1 MGEKHLDERLPAQDT
16 DALSRALSGI
26 IPGIALLAALSVA
39 VYPFRDNLHSGT
51 IALVLLVPVLVS
63 TVGGVWAA
71 LGVAAVGA
79 GAFNFFFTVPY
90 HSFRIESSDS
100 VAAFVIYI
108 VVAVIVAVSASRRR
122 DAVLLAGRRAH
133 DARFLLASGE
143 EIAHSSDPLVS
154 ILDGLHGLRT
164 VTRLK
169 GIHLV
174 AIDTGLGEIDE
185 GYGDDEAARQAAQ
198 RVSQEA
204 RYGEAATL
212 AAIRRQRRVGHPDR
226 VSRRRGG
233 CARDRLGR
241 AAVGRRRLPADRVVR
256 PGAVAHAPTDSGVAG
271 YASGLTSR

>member
-1 MGEKHLDERLPAQDT
+1 MTEKALDERLPAQDT

-39 VYPFRDNLHSGT
+39 VYPFRDDLQSGT

-100 VAAFVIYI
+100 VAAFVIYV

-122 DAVLLAGRRAH
+122 DAVLLAGRRAY
-133 DARFLLASGE
+133 DARFLLASGA

-174 AIDTGLGEIDE
+174 AVDTGLGEIDE
-185 GYGDDEAARQAAQ
+185 GYGDDDAARQAAQ
-198 RVSQEA
+198 RVSEAA
-204 RYGEAATL
+204 RYGE
-212 AAIRRQRRVGHPDR
+212 IVPWRP
-226 VSRRRGG
+226 
-233 CARDRLGR
+233 
-241 AAVGRRRLPADRVVR
+241 
-256 PGAVAHAPTDSGVAG
+256 PGAGGASAVSIGSADDVVGALGIDSGERPLG
-271 YASGLTSR
+271 DDDSRLIESFALVLSLALRRTPVSQTTHPG

>member
-1 MGEKHLDERLPAQDT
+1 MGEKPLDERLPAQET

-39 VYPFRDNLHSGT
+39 VYPFRDDLHSGT

-63 TVGGVWAA
+63 AVGGVWAA

-79 GAFNFFFTVPY
+79 GTFNFFFTVPY

-108 VVAVIVAVSASRRR
+108 VVAVIVAVAASRRR

-143 EIAHSSDPLVS
+143 EIARSPDPLVS

-174 AIDTGLGEIDE
+174 AVSTPAWARSTKATG
-185 GYGDDEAARQAAQ
+185 
-198 RVSQEA
+198 
-204 RYGEAATL
+204 T
-212 AAIRRQRRVGHPDR
+212 IRPPGRPPSG
-226 VSRRRGG
+226 SRRRLETVRSWRPGLP
-233 CARDRLGR
+233 AAGR
-241 AAVGRRRLPADRVVR
+241 RPCRSGRPTTWWVRWASTRPAAAGRRRLPADRVVR
-256 PGAVAHAPTDSGVAG
+256 PGAVAPLRRTPVSQATRPG
-271 YASGLTSR
+271 

>member
-1 MGEKHLDERLPAQDT
+1 M
-16 DALSRALSGI
+16 
-26 IPGIALLAALSVA
+26 
-39 VYPFRDNLHSGT
+39 
-51 IALVLLVPVLVS
+51 LLVPVLVS
-63 TVGGVWAA
+63 AVGGVWAA

-79 GAFNFFFTVPY
+79 GTFNFFFTVPY

-100 VAAFVIYI
+100 VAAFLIYI

-122 DAVLLAGRRAH
+122 DAVLLAGRRAY

-154 ILDGLHGLRT
+154 VLDGLHGLRT

-185 GYGDDEAARQAAQ
+185 GYGDDDAARQAAR

-204 RYGEAATL
+204 QNGETATPRPSG
-212 AAIRRQRRVGHPDR
+212 ASGVSAIPIGSGGDMVG
-226 VSRRRGG
+226 
-233 CARDRLGR
+233 ALGI
-241 AAVGRRRLPADRVVR
+241 
-256 PGAVAHAPTDSGVAG
+256 DSGERPLGDDDSRLIESFALLL
-271 YASGLTSR
+271 SLTLRRTPVSQATHPG

>member
-1 MGEKHLDERLPAQDT
+1 M
-16 DALSRALSGI
+16 
-26 IPGIALLAALSVA
+26 A
-39 VYPFRDNLHSGT
+39 VYPFRDTLHSGT

-100 VAAFVIYI
+100 IAAFVIYI
-108 VVAVIVAVSASRRR
+108 VVAAIVAISASRRR

-185 GYGDDEAARQAAQ
+185 GYGDDETARRVAQ
-198 RVSQEA
+198 RVSHEA
-204 RYGEAATL
+204 RYGDAAT
-212 AAIRRQRRVGHPDR
+212 
-226 VSRRRGG
+226 SRPTG
-233 CARDRLGR
+233 
-241 AAVGRRRLPADRVVR
+241 AVGASAIPIGSADDVV
-256 PGAVAHAPTDSGVAG
+256 GALGIDSGDRPLGDDDARLIESFALVL
-271 YASGLTSR
+271 SLTLRRTPVSQATHPG

>member
-1 MGEKHLDERLPAQDT
+1 MTEKVLDERLPAQDT

-39 VYPFRDNLHSGT
+39 VYPFRDDLHSGT

-63 TVGGVWAA
+63 AVGGVWAA

-79 GAFNFFFTVPY
+79 GTFNFFFTVPY

-122 DAVLLAGRRAH
+122 DAVQLAGRRAH
-133 DARFLLASGE
+133 DARFLLASGD
-143 EIAHSSDPLVS
+143 EIAHGSDPLVS

-169 GIHLV
+169 GIHLMAV
-174 AIDTGLGEIDE
+174 DTGLGEIDE

-198 RVSQEA
+198 RISEEA
-204 RYGEAATL
+204 RHGEVVPPRPAGT
-212 AAIRRQRRVGHPDR
+212 
-226 VSRRRGG
+226 GG
-233 CARDRLGR
+233 AS
-241 AAVGRRRLPADRVVR
+241 
-256 PGAVAHAPTDSGVAG
+256 AVAIGSADAVVGALGIDSGERPLGDDDYRLIESFALLL
-271 YASGLTSR
+271 SLTLRRTPVSPATHRG